1 MRIGLIYPAPC
12 ICEAVQIRFAKDILI
27 GHLFVVS
34 TVAEIESAIE
44 KLSPQDQQTLREWL
58 FARDGA
64 RKPVLQKLR
73 SLAGA
78 AKNLPADLA
87 ANHDHYLHGVAKR
100 S

>member
-1 MRIGLIYPAPC
+1 M
-12 ICEAVQIRFAKDILI
+12 
-27 GHLFVVS
+27 S

-44 KLSPQDQQTLREWL
+44 KLSPRDQQALREWM
-58 FARDGA
+58 FARDEA

-73 SLAGA
+73 SRAGA

-87 ANHDHYLHGVAKR
+87 ANHDHYLHGATKR

>member
-1 MRIGLIYPAPC
+1 M
-12 ICEAVQIRFAKDILI
+12 
-27 GHLFVVS
+27 S

-44 KLSPQDQQTLREWL
+44 KLSSRDQEKLREWL
-58 FARDGA
+58 LARDKA
-64 RKPVLQKLR
+64 HKPVLQKLR